1 MKRFEDL
8 SFYYKHVGASTFG
21 GVNVFLEESMFFWW
35 SQYPFGEVYVLLEE
49 SMSFWWS
56 QCPFGGVHALSFPRK
71 VMKLLTV
78 DSCWSWLIIMVRL
91 GSLCQMA

>member
-1 MKRFEDL
+1 
-8 SFYYKHVGASTFG
+8 
-21 GVNVFLEESMFFWW
+21 MFFWR

-78 DSCWSWLIIMVRL
+78 DSCWT
-91 GSLCQMA
+91 